1 MGIKLRSDLDIQPF
15 YYEGEKALLITDRL
29 GFLKTPVLL
38 RGIGLEILTL
48 LDGSREE
55 RDIQIELLR
64 RKGYSLEGANLV
76 KDILGQLKSLGLLD
90 DEEFRRKKAALIEEY
105 LKSKVR
111 EAYLAGEA
119 YPDEPEELKKFISEI
134 LAENSMSDGPETGL
148 EPGSRLRALVAP
160 HIDLRAGRRV
170 YSLAYRTLKSDGY
183 ERVVVLG
190 TGHQL
195 ETGILSVSGKDFRTP
210 LGLVEND
217 REISARLKKVGSELV
232 EPGDFAHRYEHS
244 IELQLIFLQ
253 HLLGNNFRL
262 VPILC
267 SSLHA
272 WQDAVRRPSEIPNL
286 KPFLQ
291 ELENLAADPGT
302 LFVAGVDLSHVGLKF
317 GHPRPASQMKE
328 ETLGF
333 DHDLLEV
340 LQAADPVK
348 FWSFARPAGEIY
360 YVCGFSALAILLEIF
375 CGREVVFLG
384 YDLAEEKASGSAV
397 SFAALAVY

>member
-1 MGIKLRSDLDIQPF
+1 MGIKLRSDLEIQPF

-38 RGIGLEILTL
+38 RGIGLEILGL

-55 RDIQIELLR
+55 GDIQIELLR

-76 KDILGQLKSLGLLD
+76 KDILGQLRAFGLLD
-90 DEEFRRKKAALIEEY
+90 DEEFRKKKAALIEEF
-105 LKSKVR
+105 SRNQIR
-111 EAYLAGEA
+111 EPYLAGEA
-119 YPDEPEELKKFISEI
+119 YPDEPEELKKFLSEIISENP
-134 LAENSMSDGPETGL
+134 LSGGAESGL
-148 EPGSRLRALVAP
+148 EPGRNLRALVAP

-170 YSLAYRTLKSDGY
+170 YSLAYQTLKSDGY
-183 ERVVVLG
+183 QRVVVLG
-190 TGHQL
+190 IGHQL

-217 REISARLKKVGSELV
+217 REISARLKKAGGELV
-232 EPGDFAHRYEHS
+232 EPGDFAHRFEHS
-244 IELQLIFLQ
+244 IEFQLIFLQ
-253 HLLGNNFRL
+253 HLLGNDFRL
-262 VPILC
+262 VPVLC
-267 SSLHA
+267 SSLHV
-272 WQDAVRRPSEIPNL
+272 WHDAVKRPADIPGL
-286 KPFLQ
+286 KPFLN
-291 ELENLAADPGT
+291 ELENLAADPDT

-328 ETLGF
+328 ETIGF

-340 LQAADPVK
+340 MQAADPEK
-348 FWSFARPAGEIY
+348 FWTFARPAGEVY
-360 YVCGFSALAILLEIF
+360 YVCGFSALALLLEIF
-375 CGREVVFLG
+375 SGREIVFLG